1 MFHKIFKS
9 YTQLKLSSNSTSEFS
24 TQTNFVQSNNLE
36 KVLWFPIPPPKIF
49 PCSKSRQDIQ
59 GKSDNKKGSNIIM
72 TRIFI
77 PQDSKLC
84 LHHIFHQ
91 WPIPV
96 RVQMDSYIMVERKKK
111 SRKKVFIKLDKEQKL
126 IGGQT
131 LVTTMQSL
139 HLNVLQIYSLS
150 KLLIVN

>member
-1 MFHKIFKS
+1 
-9 YTQLKLSSNSTSEFS
+9 
-24 TQTNFVQSNNLE
+24 
-36 KVLWFPIPPPKIF
+36 
-49 PCSKSRQDIQ
+49 
-59 GKSDNKKGSNIIM
+59 M

-77 PQDSKLC
+77 PQNSKLC

-96 RVQMDSYIMVERKKK
+96 RVKMDSYIMVERKKK

-150 KLLIVN
+150 KLLIVNKVKQTLQRKLI